1 MKFEIESAANF
12 LSNMLKMHSSILSPE
27 QLERFKE
34 AIESHLED
42 HYQHHWFPDRP
53 TKGSGYRCIR
63 INHKMDPILSRA
75 GQSCGIDSK
84 DLRTIFPNELT
95 LWVDPSE
102 VAYRIGENGSI
113 CVLFDGQPN
122 DNDSC
127 LKMKGSKSPNSL
139 NNSDTHKKMNNK
151 TRTTSGGRSSP
162 TDSTLSSSTSTMSSP
177 SPSSSPDWI
186 RYERHNSPDNWK
198 SQVSRSSPV
207 SVMNPMNGGHNST
220 SSSFGINSMEGVGLF
235 GFPSHHSLGQSAY
248 SFNSG
253 VVNSSG
259 SLHHQHHHHHHRQQ
273 HHPQNGPQ
281 QSHFSSHFNGWG
293 SPFRGWW
300 WG

>member
-12 LSNMLKMHSSILSPE
+12 LSNLLKMHSSILSPE

-63 INHKMDPILSRA
+63 INHKMDPILSKA

-102 VAYRIGENGSI
+102 VSYRIGENGSI

-122 DNDSC
+122 DNDHHNKLSN
-127 LKMKGSKSPNSL
+127 KTSL
-139 NNSDTHKKMNNK
+139 NKTPSLSEKKMSNGHK
-151 TRTTSGGRSSP
+151 TRTTSGGRGSP

-177 SPSSSPDWI
+177 SPSSSPDYI
-186 RYERHNSPDNWK
+186 RHERHASPDNNFWCK
-198 SQVSRSSPV
+198 SQTVIDRRSSPV
-207 SVMNPMNGGHNST
+207 SVMNA
-220 SSSFGINSMEGVGLF
+220 SSSFAMGSLESSLF
-235 GFPSHHSLGQSAY
+235 GFPHHPSSLGSPYA
-248 SFNSG
+248 FNAG
-253 VVNSSG
+253 VVNGG
-259 SLHHQHHHHHHRQQ
+259 SHHNRGHHQ
-273 HHPQNGPQ
+273 PQGPHQ
-281 QSHFSSHFNGWG
+281 TQSHFNGYSSGWG
-293 SPFRGWW
+293 SPFRG
-300 WG
+300 